1 MYEQYLNKKYF
12 YGKTDCGSICIE
24 FLKNECNI
32 IIQDVPRKNIFKDLN
47 FCYNA
52 WKNNNMYDINDIND
66 VNDMNLKF
74 GDIFIHNY
82 NNLPIHCSVYIGNGQ
97 IISIIPYNYSYIS
110 NLSDECLKYPL
121 KYHLR
126 HKSLL

>member
-12 YGKTDCGSICIE
+12 YRKTDCGTICIE

-52 WKNNNMYDINDIND
+52 WKNNNMKDIDDIDDINN
-66 VNDMNLKF
+66 MNLKI
-74 GDIFIHNY
+74 GDIFIHLYKNE
-82 NNLPIHCSVYIGNGQ
+82 PIHNSVYIGNNK
-97 IISIIPYNYSYIS
+97 IISIIPYNYSYI
-110 NLSDECLKYPL
+110 NDLKNECLQYPL

-126 HKSLL
+126 HQSLF